1 MAMSSGAGGD
11 AGPRG
16 RRRAVDAEPV
26 DSRIAQNEI
35 RVVLRLVVVFWVC
48 AQLSIFCELFCRAS
62 GVKTLDDS
70 DAGYKPPLAA
80 QMAALAAQRLQARAG
95 TFSLSI
101 PQASVVF
108 Y

>member
-48 AQLSIFCELFCRAS
+48 AQLSVFVSYFVA
-62 GVKTLDDS
+62 
-70 DAGYKPPLAA
+70 PAA
-80 QMAALAAQRLQARAG
+80 
-95 TFSLSI
+95 
-101 PQASVVF
+101 
-108 Y
+108 

>member
-35 RVVLRLVVVFWVC
+35 RGLWRLWWWFLRVLDSRTCEVI
-48 AQLSIFCELFCRAS
+48 LSRGS
-62 GVKTLDDS
+62 GVKTLDDL
-70 DAGYKPPLAA
+70 DAGLWDLLLVLKWLPWLPRACRRNQGPSRGRSRKLA
-80 QMAALAAQRLQARAG
+80 
-95 TFSLSI
+95 
-101 PQASVVF
+101 
-108 Y
+108 

>member
-35 RVVLRLVVVFWVC
+35 RGLWRLWWCFLGGRR
-48 AQLSIFCELFCRAS
+48 LSACEVIFVRDS
-62 GVKTLDDS
+62 GVKTLDDL
-70 DAGYKPPLAA
+70 DAGLWDLLLVLKWLPWLPRACRRNQGRSRGRSRKLA
-80 QMAALAAQRLQARAG
+80 
-95 TFSLSI
+95 
-101 PQASVVF
+101 
-108 Y
+108 

>member
-35 RVVLRLVVVFWVC
+35 RGLWRLWWCFFWVC
-48 AQLSIFCELFCRAS
+48 RVSMCELFCRA
-62 GVKTLDDS
+62 
-70 DAGYKPPLAA
+70 PAA
-80 QMAALAAQRLQARAG
+80 
-95 TFSLSI
+95 
-101 PQASVVF
+101 
-108 Y
+108 

>member
-35 RVVLRLVVVFWVC
+35 RVVLEAVVVVFWV
-48 AQLSIFCELFCRAS
+48 ARLSD
-62 GVKTLDDS
+62 V
-70 DAGYKPPLAA
+70 
-80 QMAALAAQRLQARAG
+80 
-95 TFSLSI
+95 
-101 PQASVVF
+101 
-108 Y
+108 

>member
-35 RVVLRLVVVFWVC
+35 RGVLEAVMWFFACVRLSACEV
-48 AQLSIFCELFCRAS
+48 IFVRGS
-62 GVKTLDDS
+62 GVKTLE
-70 DAGYKPPLAA
+70 
-80 QMAALAAQRLQARAG
+80 
-95 TFSLSI
+95 
-101 PQASVVF
+101 
-108 Y
+108 

>member
-35 RVVLRLVVVFWVC
+35 RVVLRLVVVFWVY
-48 AQLSIFCELFCRAS
+48 AQLSDCELFCRAS

-70 DAGYKPPLAA
+70 DAGHKTSPGRSNGCLGCP
-80 QMAALAAQRLQARAG
+80 ALAGARRDLLAID
-95 TFSLSI
+95 S
-101 PQASVVF
+101 AS
-108 Y
+108 